1 MFNTGNCPSVPIVA
15 NLDGNNNGNNW
26 NDGSWL
32 WFLIVVFA
40 IFGGWGNGFGGFG
53 GTNGGVGSEIQR
65 GFDNSAVI
73 SKLDGISNGLCDG
86 FYAMN
91 NSMLTGFNG
100 INTNIMQTGY
110 GIQQAVNADTVANM
124 QNTKS
129 NWLGGESMHI
139 ERIHKMQ
146 ECLTEKAVNEFEK
159 GIENVDTSEMGEVV
173 DMIKD
178 LAEAEYHSIISK
190 AMKKADEEE
199 EEYDKELLRSLKAE
213 YGEESG
219 RRYYDQYRYANGRFA
234 PKGRGIRRGYE
245 EPPYYH
251 MPVNYNDMEYM
262 RDMDK
267 SRGKMYYSEP
277 IAPHVSESNY
287 DRAKRHYT
295 ETKEMHKGASTEDKE
310 HKMKALDMYIREL
323 SGDISELLNDM
334 TPDERNLLR
343 TKMSNLASKL

>member
-1 MFNTGNCPSVPIVA
+1 
-15 NLDGNNNGNNW
+15 
-26 NDGSWL
+26 
-32 WFLIVVFA
+32 
-40 IFGGWGNGFGGFG
+40 
-53 GTNGGVGSEIQR
+53 
-65 GFDNSAVI
+65 
-73 SKLDGISNGLCDG
+73 
-86 FYAMN
+86 
-91 NSMLTGFNG
+91 
-100 INTNIMQTGY
+100 
-110 GIQQAVNADTVANM
+110 
-124 QNTKS
+124 
-129 NWLGGESMHI
+129 MHI
-139 ERIHKMQ
+139 ERIHKMV
-146 ECLTEKAVNEFEK
+146 ECLTEKTLSELDK
-159 GIENVDTSEMGEVV
+159 GIENVNVEEMSEAV

-178 LAEAEYHSIISK
+178 LCEAEYRAVIVKS
-190 AMKKADEEE
+190 MKKADEEE
-199 EEYDKELLRSLKAE
+199 EEYNKELLRALKDE
-213 YGEESG
+213 YGEEGG
-219 RRYYDQYRYANGRFA
+219 RRYYDHYRYADGRFA
-234 PKGRGIRRGYE
+234 PKGHGTYRRGYE